1 MEKKSMVLTIL
12 LNHFLLKIRGWL
24 CALKNITT
32 IISMNLRQRESIM
45 YENLQLKHEKAELEK
60 KLSDLMIMLDTK
72 MTMVVDVLNQI
83 KDKPNITTQVRDDV
97 LKKIEKIESEKSTPM
112 FIPTPDSSNL
122 KINVQDIKKNR
133 RNSNIADSLDKLS
146 KLQEKP

>member
-1 MEKKSMVLTIL
+1 
-12 LNHFLLKIRGWL
+12 
-24 CALKNITT
+24 
-32 IISMNLRQRESIM
+32 MNLRQRESIM

-97 LKKIEKIESEKSTPM
+97 LKKIEKI
-112 FIPTPDSSNL
+112 
-122 KINVQDIKKNR
+122 
-133 RNSNIADSLDKLS
+133 
-146 KLQEKP
+146 

>member
-1 MEKKSMVLTIL
+1 
-12 LNHFLLKIRGWL
+12 
-24 CALKNITT
+24 
-32 IISMNLRQRESIM
+32 MNLRQRESIM